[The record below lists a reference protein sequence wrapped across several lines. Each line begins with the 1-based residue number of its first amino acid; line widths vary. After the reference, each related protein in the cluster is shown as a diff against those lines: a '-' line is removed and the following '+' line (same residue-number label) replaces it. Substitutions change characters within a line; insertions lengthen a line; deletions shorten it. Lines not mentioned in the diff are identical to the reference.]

1 MVREMSTSEL
11 ASRIGTEDE
20 PLIVDVRE
28 PDEFA
33 AWSIPGAVNIP
44 LAELPAR
51 MSALPADR
59 ELVTVC
65 SSGSRSTRAADTLA
79 YSDRQ
84 VANLTGG
91 MLAWAIAYDNV
102 LIELGDVQL
111 VQVRRRGKG
120 CVSYLIGADGRAFVV
135 DPSLDIDVYVQ
146 LAQEHGW
153 RIVKVLDTHLHA
165 DHLSGAR
172 SLAAATGASLH
183 LNPADTFDFD
193 YEPLSDSDRFE
204 LSGAGAMEVVALG
217 TPGHTNGSTMYLVAD
232 RALLSGD
239 TLFIE
244 SVGRPDLADR
254 AEEFA
259 RKLYAS
265 LRDKVLSLPDDTL
278 VLPAHYGETV
288 TVRPSSLVAATLGE
302 LRRSLA
308 PLSFDEATFVAWA
321 TKRAEPRPP
330 NYDEIIKANMG
341 RPTAPLTALR
351 ELELGPNRCAVSA

>member
-1 MVREMSTSEL
+1 MSVAEL
-11 ASRIGTEDE
+11 ASRLGTEDE
-20 PLIVDVRE
+20 PVVVDVRE
-28 PDEFA
+28 PDEFT
-33 AWSIPGAVNIP
+33 AWSIPGALNVP
-44 LAELPAR
+44 LAELIAR
-51 MSALPADR
+51 MPTLPLDR

-65 SSGSRSTRAADTLA
+65 RSGNRSTRAAVTLA
-79 YSDRQ
+79 NSARQ

-91 MLAWAIAYDNV
+91 MLAWALVYDSALV
-102 LIELGDVQL
+102 DLGDVQVL
-111 VQVRRRGKG
+111 QVRRRGKG
-120 CVSYLIGADGRAFVV
+120 CLSYLVVAGDQAFVV
-135 DPSLDIDVYVQ
+135 DPSADIEVYVR

-153 RIVKVLDTHLHA
+153 RIMSVFDTHLHA

-193 YEPLSDSDRFE
+193 YEPLRDSDRFE
-204 LSGAGAMEVVALG
+204 LSGTGAMEVVALG

-239 TLFIE
+239 TIFIE

-254 AEEFA
+254 AQEFA

-265 LRDKVLSLPDDTL
+265 LRDRVLGLPDDTL
-278 VLPAHYGETV
+278 VLPAHYGDAV
-288 TVRPSSLVAATLGE
+288 TVRPGSPVAATLGD
-302 LRRSLA
+302 LRRRLA

-321 TKRAEPRPP
+321 TQRAAPRPP

-341 RPTAPLTALR
+341 RPTAALTELR
-351 ELELGPNRCAVSA
+351 QLELGPNRCAVSA